1 MLYAVKRC
9 ILITSSSYLPRILP
23 SPPPRPSPP
32 PPSPFVFSSFS
43 ACRLNLLPCT
53 YFQSNSPFRNCK
65 LTRILENAL
74 SGNSRTLLIAT
85 LSPKVSNRTESRNT
99 LCFAQR
105 ASKLETRITVQKKV
119 TKETLQRELK
129 EQATLLKTKEKELAE
144 MVRWIEAMD
153 ELIYTL
159 KAMGVEDDYEER
171 FDFATEHK

>member
-1 MLYAVKRC
+1 ME
-9 ILITSSSYLPRILP
+9 LI
-23 SPPPRPSPP
+23 
-32 PPSPFVFSSFS
+32 SFS
-43 ACRLNLLPCT
+43 FSLSLSLSPSLSLSLSLDPQPT
-53 YFQSNSPFRNCK
+53 HSPTHLNSPFRNCK

-129 EQATLLKTKEKELAE
+129 KQATVLKERQKELAE
-144 MVRWIEAMD
+144 KVRWIQAMD
-153 ELIYTL
+153 ELVYTL
-159 KAMGVEDDYEER
+159 KAMGVEDD
-171 FDFATEHK
+171 FDDLAVAEHK